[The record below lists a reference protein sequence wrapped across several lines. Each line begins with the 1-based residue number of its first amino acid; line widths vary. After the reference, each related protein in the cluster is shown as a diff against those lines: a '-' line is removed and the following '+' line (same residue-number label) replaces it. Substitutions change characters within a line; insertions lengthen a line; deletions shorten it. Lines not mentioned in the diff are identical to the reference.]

1 MSRPIKRHALRLL
14 VYLHS
19 AGHTP
24 SVQAASYFEL
34 AAALSKEYKELPLEV
49 RKSSRLLG
57 RKLIRTM
64 GLKAACEAVPNVAPY
79 ESQMSTRHKCST
91 CRGKKLNQPKSIWAT
106 KEDAEAFCSY
116 FRRLTSYPCPVG
128 NGWHITRHKRP

>member
-24 SVQAASYFEL
+24 SLRAANYFEL
-34 AAALSKEYKELPLEV
+34 AAALSKEYRELPLEV

-57 RKLIRTM
+57 RKLIRAA
-64 GLKAACEAVPNVAPY
+64 GLKAAYQAIPNAAPI

-106 KEDAEAFCSY
+106 QEDAEAFCSY
-116 FRRLTSYPCPVG
+116 FKRFTSYPCPVG
-128 NGWHITRHKRP
+128 NGWHITHQKRP